1 MASSC
6 ASSASRIRAATLLV
20 GVEVPEA
27 VGVEGDRKLVG
38 DDEVDSDALADP
50 VREEHAGG
58 DTPAEEVEPARTGD
72 VRQRDRV
79 RIGGHVVADDDE
91 LAHTRGRPD
100 THKRPD
106 PSGSMSVTGLC
117 HTSARRRRRATRVR
131 DAAAPS
137 VRTTGTTTPISLHGV
152 RAGQTQ

>member
-6 ASSASRIRAATLLV
+6 ASSASRIRAATLRSS
-20 GVEVPEA
+20 GCGGA
-27 VGVEGDRKLVG
+27 GGCRRRSDRKLVG

-91 LAHTRGRPD
+91 LAHTRGSPR
-100 THKRPD
+100 H
-106 PSGSMSVTGLC
+106 S
-117 HTSARRRRRATRVR
+117 
-131 DAAAPS
+131 
-137 VRTTGTTTPISLHGV
+137 
-152 RAGQTQ
+152 